1 MPCTSDTLAYPCWC
15 IGVRGIADRY
25 CIKKRSIPTL
35 AAFAGSR
42 GHAVGSL
49 SVEEDGEV
57 ATAYGRG

>member
-1 MPCTSDTLAYPCWC
+1 M
-15 IGVRGIADRY
+15 RGIADRY

-49 SVEEDGEV
+49 SIEEDGEV